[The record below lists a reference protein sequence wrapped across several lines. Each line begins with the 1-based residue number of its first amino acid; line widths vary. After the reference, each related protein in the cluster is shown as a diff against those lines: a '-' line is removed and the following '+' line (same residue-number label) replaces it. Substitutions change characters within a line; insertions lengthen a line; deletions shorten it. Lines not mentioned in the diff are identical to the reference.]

1 MDKMKKP
8 LLVSVLAVVS
18 ILAGLL
24 FVLVIQF
31 LLMMKEYALERLALY
46 EVSYES
52 FMFSMIATAVL
63 YLAVG
68 IGMWKGTKWGWW
80 LAQFFFVHDIL
91 SRLPISLSTI
101 TATYNIS
108 SNIYVNALGSLVDIL
123 LIWYFFRPEILTYFN
138 MKKVKKI
145 KSILI
150 ITGINIALIITST
163 IIFYLIYR

>member
-80 LAQFFFVHDIL
+80 LAQFFFVHDIF
-91 SRLPISLSTI
+91 SRLPISLNTI
-101 TATYNIS
+101 TLTYQIS
-108 SNIYVNALGSLVDIL
+108 SNIYINTLGSLVDIL
-123 LIWYFFRPEILTYFN
+123 LIWYFFRPKTLAYFN
-138 MKKVKKI
+138 MQKVKKI

-150 ITGINIALIITST
+150 IIGINIALIIANT
-163 IIFYLIYR
+163 IILT